1 MKDGPSLKPDQPAPL
16 IPAATVILLRDG
28 EEGLQAL
35 ILRRN
40 RALKNFGGAW
50 VFPGGRVDPADNPSG
65 IPIERA
71 RAAAIRETQEEA
83 GLDISDRPM
92 PVLSQWI
99 PPVQEKRRFSTWFFV
114 ARAPDNPVKIDEG
127 EIHAFQWISPA
138 ELIRRTPD
146 PDLPVM
152 PPTFVSLCDLAA
164 FNTVD
169 QALTVLQKIEP
180 EKFETK
186 FIYQKDGFLTLWPGD
201 ASYNAPQQENKTGPY
216 RRLIATQQNW
226 TYLKTSD

>member
-1 MKDGPSLKPDQPAPL
+1 
-16 IPAATVILLRDG
+16 
-28 EEGLQAL
+28 
-35 ILRRN
+35 
-40 RALKNFGGAW
+40 
-50 VFPGGRVDPADNPSG
+50 
-65 IPIERA
+65 
-71 RAAAIRETQEEA
+71 
-83 GLDISDRPM
+83 
-92 PVLSQWI
+92 
-99 PPVQEKRRFSTWFFV
+99 
-114 ARAPDNPVKIDEG
+114 
-127 EIHAFQWISPA
+127 
-138 ELIRRTPD
+138 
-146 PDLPVM
+146 M

-186 FIYQKDGFLTLWPGD
+186 FINQKDGFLTLWPGD